1 MQGDDVVSPG
11 YGKRTLMGP
20 EGAIALNDK
29 DTVIAGTNLFDKKGD
44 DVVSEPG
51 KITTFKKENEI
62 KAPSGGTDMSAVIAK
77 LDALTAAVQSFGTK
91 PVQVAVTMDG
101 KKVAEGLGNHA
112 TQLGTSAN
120 VGTSKV
126 A

>member
-1 MQGDDVVSPG
+1 
-11 YGKRTLMGP
+11 MGP

-29 DTVIAGTNLFDKKGD
+29 DTVIAGTNLFDKKGND
-44 DVVSEPG
+44 IVSEPG
-51 KITTFKKENEI
+51 KNTTFKAENEI
-62 KAPSGGTDMSAVIAK
+62 KTSSGVDMSAVIEELRSLKA
-77 LDALTAAVQSFGTK
+77 ALQTFNQK

-120 VGTSKV
+120 VGTSKIS
-126 A
+126 